1 MTKAISK
8 YIIAQRK
15 KNNNGQMYLQM
26 AKPIRTLYENLMMI
40 CILIMK
46 SNYITNFA
54 VANKIHGILILEYFY
69 GYIYKK

>member
-1 MTKAISK
+1 MTKSISK
-8 YIIAQRK
+8 YIIVQKKK
-15 KNNNGQMYLQM
+15 KNNGQKNLQM
-26 AKPIRTLYENLMMI
+26 TKAIRTLYENLMMI

-46 SNYITNFA
+46 LNDITNFA